1 MPRRKQEE
9 SKQVN
14 VRLPISTLGI
24 MLKEC
29 KERNISQS
37 DYLSE
42 RITQHAKMHRKNDG
56 LQIATLKSLHTLKSL
71 LTSQEIDLIERRSEA
86 QKMFDH
92 LYETFFAEMPN
103 SENADVCVATDGN
116 I

>member
-1 MPRRKQEE
+1 MPRRKLEK

-14 VRLPISTLGI
+14 VRLPISTHVI

-42 RITQHAKMHRKNDG
+42 RITQHAKSHRKNDG

-71 LTSQEIDLIERRSEA
+71 LTSQEIDLIERRTEA
-86 QKMFDH
+86 QQMFDQ
-92 LYETFFAEMPN
+92 LYEKFFSEMSN
-103 SENADVCVATDGN
+103 SEDDDADVVNDGN
-116 I
+116 V